1 MTVNSQYMPS
11 FLEEFRSMKL
21 EIMLRDLQKLNN
33 DELMRIQQEVEHLLK
48 NNEK

>member
-1 MTVNSQYMPS
+1 MPS

-21 EIMLRDLQKLNN
+21 EIMLRDLHKLNN
-33 DELMRIQQEVEHLLK
+33 DELMRVQQEIEHLLE